1 MKSVPIAMLHHVE
14 DRKDWA
20 SLQPYC
26 IERKTL
32 VRLLDQIERSGKRGV
47 SLSDALENPSSKNV
61 VLTFDDGAQ
70 HLWDFAI
77 PALLNRGMSAS
88 FYIPKHHIGKTN
100 SWDVEEG
107 RAEVQLMDETAIRE
121 LHKAGMEIGGHSHHH
136 IRLGEVEESRAIQE
150 LQMSKEILDDLIQ
163 KETQSMAWPY
173 GSVPKNSAEL
183 LKRCGWKSGLA
194 IFSPDAHPARMRR
207 FIIHD
212 GDTSRSMR
220 LKFGPLYRAYR
231 SAMDRRMSPASSRN

>member
-1 MKSVPIAMLHHVE
+1 MKSLPIAMLHHVE

-32 VRLLDQIERSGKRGV
+32 DRLLDQIERSGKRGV
-47 SLSDALENPSSKNV
+47 SLSDALENPSRNKV

-77 PALLNRGMSAS
+77 PALLNRGMTAS
-88 FYIPKHHIGKTN
+88 FFIPTHHIGKTN
-100 SWDVEEG
+100 SWDMDEG
-107 RAEVQLMDETAIRE
+107 RAEVQLMDDTAIRE

-150 LQMSKEILDDLIQ
+150 LRMSKEILDDLIQ

-173 GSVPKNSAEL
+173 GSVPENSAEL
-183 LKRCGWKSGLA
+183 LKQCSWKSGLA

-231 SAMDRRMSPASSRN
+231 SAMDRRMSPTSSRN

>member
-1 MKSVPIAMLHHVE
+1 MRSLPIAMLHHVE
-14 DRKDWA
+14 DREDWA

-26 IERKTL
+26 IERKTM
-32 VRLLDQIERSGKRGV
+32 VRLLDQIERSGKKGV
-47 SLSDALENPSSKNV
+47 SLADALENPDRKKV
-61 VLTFDDGAQ
+61 ALTFDDGAQ

-77 PALLNRGMSAS
+77 PELLNRGMTAS
-88 FYIPKHHIGKTN
+88 FFIPTHHIGKTN

-136 IRLGEVEESRAIQE
+136 IRLGELEESQAIRE
-150 LQMSKEILDDLIQ
+150 LQMSKQILDDLLQ
-163 KETQSMAWPY
+163 EETQSMAWPY
-173 GSVPKNSAEL
+173 GSVPENSAEML
-183 LKRCGWKSGLA
+183 HQSGWKTGLA

-212 GDTSRSMR
+212 GDSARSMR
-220 LKFGPLYRAYR
+220 LKCGPLYRAYR
-231 SAMDRRMSPASSRN
+231 NVMDRRMSPTSSRN

>member
-1 MKSVPIAMLHHVE
+1 MTNLPIAMLHHVE
-14 DRKDWA
+14 DREDWA

-26 IERKTL
+26 IQRKTL
-32 VRLLDQIERSGKRGV
+32 IRLLDQIERSGKIGV
-47 SLSDALENPSSKNV
+47 SLPNALEYPSSKKV

-77 PALLNRGMSAS
+77 PELLNRGMTAS
-88 FYIPKHHIGKTN
+88 FFIPTHHIGKTN

-121 LHKAGMEIGGHSHHH
+121 LHKSGMEVGGHSHHH
-136 IRLGEVEESRAIQE
+136 IRLGEVEESRTIQE
-150 LQMSKEILDDLIQ
+150 LQMSKEILDDLLQ
-163 KETQSMAWPY
+163 EETQSMAWPY
-173 GSVPKNSAEL
+173 GSVPENAEAL
-183 LKRCGWKSGLA
+183 LHQSNWKSGLA
-194 IFSPDAHPARMRR
+194 IFSPDAHPAHLRR

-220 LKFGPLYRAYR
+220 LKFGPLYRTYR
-231 SAMDRRMSPASSRN
+231 MIMDRRMSPTSSRN

>member
-1 MKSVPIAMLHHVE
+1 MITFPIAMLHHVE

-47 SLSDALENPSSKNV
+47 SLSDALENPSRKNV

-77 PALLNRGMSAS
+77 PALLNRGMTAS
-88 FYIPKHHIGKTN
+88 FFIPTHHIGKTN

-107 RAEVQLMDETAIRE
+107 RAEVQLMDKSAIRE
-121 LHKAGMEIGGHSHHH
+121 LHRAGMEIGGHSHHH
-136 IRLGEVEESRAIQE
+136 IRLGEVEESRASQE
-150 LQMSKEILDDLIQ
+150 LRMSKEILDDLIQ

-173 GSVPKNSAEL
+173 GSVPENSKEL
-183 LKRCGWKSGLA
+183 LKKSGWISGLA

-212 GDTSRSMR
+212 GDSARSMR
-220 LKFGPLYRAYR
+220 LKCGPLYRAYR
-231 SAMDRRMSPASSRN
+231 NVMDRRMLPTSSRN